1 MINLNI
7 LEKIDNGNCAV
18 EELIE
23 LLGEKNPIILYHVMI
38 AIGKYEIFNKDIIKT
53 LNELSFKRESKDKL
67 IGYYKIGDLAMVTL
81 KKIGFNLEVIPT
93 YQKLDDFEQGMIL
106 KLYSEIDW

>member
-1 MINLNI
+1 M
-7 LEKIDNGNCAV
+7 EKINNGNYAA

-38 AIGKYEIFNKDIIKT
+38 AIGKYEIFSEDLIKT
-53 LNELSFKRESKDKL
+53 LNDLSFKRESKDKL

-81 KKIGFNLEVIPT
+81 KKIGFSLEAIPT
-93 YQKLDDFEQGMIL
+93 YQKLDDFEKGMIV

>member
-1 MINLNI
+1 MNI
-7 LEKIDNGNCAV
+7 LEKINNGNCAV

-38 AIGKYEIFNKDIIKT
+38 AIGKYEIFNEDLIKT
-53 LNELSFKRESKDKL
+53 LNDLSFKRESKDKL

-81 KKIGFNLEVIPT
+81 KKIGFTLEAIPT
-93 YQKLDDFEQGMIL
+93 YQKLDDFEKGMIV

>member
-1 MINLNI
+1 MNI
-7 LEKIDNGNCAV
+7 LEKINNGNCAV

-23 LLGEKNPIILYHVMI
+23 ILGEKNPIILYHVMI
-38 AIGKYEIFNKDIIKT
+38 AIGKYEIFNEDLIKT
-53 LNELSFKRESKDKL
+53 LNDLSFKRESKDKL

-81 KKIGFNLEVIPT
+81 KKIGFTLEAIPT
-93 YQKLDDFEQGMIL
+93 YQKLDDFEKGMIV

>member
-1 MINLNI
+1 MNI
-7 LEKIDNGNCAV
+7 LEKISNGNCAV

-38 AIGKYEIFNKDIIKT
+38 AIGKYEIFNEDLIKT
-53 LNELSFKRESKDKL
+53 LNDLSFKRESKDKL

-81 KKIGFNLEVIPT
+81 KKIGFTLEAIPT
-93 YQKLDDFEQGMIL
+93 YQKLDDFEKGMIV
-106 KLYSEIDW
+106 KLYSEID

>member
-1 MINLNI
+1 M
-7 LEKIDNGNCAV
+7 EKISNGNCAV

-38 AIGKYEIFNKDIIKT
+38 AIGKYEIFNEDLIKT
-53 LNELSFKRESKDKL
+53 LNDLSFKRESKDKL

-81 KKIGFNLEVIPT
+81 KKIGFTLEAIPT
-93 YQKLDDFEQGMIL
+93 YQKLDDFEKGMIV
-106 KLYSEIDW
+106 KLYSEID

>member
-1 MINLNI
+1 M
-7 LEKIDNGNCAV
+7 EKINNGNCAV

-38 AIGKYEIFNKDIIKT
+38 AIGKYEIFNEDLIKT
-53 LNELSFKRESKDKL
+53 LNDLSFKRESKDKL

-81 KKIGFNLEVIPT
+81 KKIGFTLEAIPT
-93 YQKLDDFEQGMIL
+93 YQKLDDFEKGMIV

>member
-1 MINLNI
+1 MNI
-7 LEKIDNGNCAV
+7 LEKINNGNCAV

-38 AIGKYEIFNKDIIKT
+38 AIGKYEIFNEDLIKT
-53 LNELSFKRESKDKL
+53 LNDLSFKRESKDKL

-81 KKIGFNLEVIPT
+81 KKIGFTLEAIPT
-93 YQKLDDFEQGMIL
+93 YQKLDDFEKGMIV
-106 KLYSEIDW
+106 KLYSEID

>member
-1 MINLNI
+1 MDI
-7 LEKIDNGNCAV
+7 LEKINNGNYAV

-38 AIGKYEIFNKDIIKT
+38 AIGKYEIFSEDLIKT
-53 LNELSFKRESKDKL
+53 LNDLSFKRESKDKL

-81 KKIGFNLEVIPT
+81 KKIGFSLEAIPT
-93 YQKLDDFEQGMIL
+93 YQKLDDFEKGMIV